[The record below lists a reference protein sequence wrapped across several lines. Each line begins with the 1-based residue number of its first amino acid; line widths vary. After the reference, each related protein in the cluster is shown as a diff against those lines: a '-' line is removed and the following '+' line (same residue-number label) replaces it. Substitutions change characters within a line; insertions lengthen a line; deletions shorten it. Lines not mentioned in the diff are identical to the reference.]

1 MQKCRTEAEGKKEAP
16 GRSRWHEVILYPED
30 GDAANVQ
37 ALAAAAWPEWVSILH
52 DLDTN
57 PETGELKSPHIHLLL
72 HSANAKSISAVAK
85 ALRVPAHMVE
95 AVSNGE
101 AALAYLTHST
111 DRARLE
117 GKHQYPKEALRGPLA
132 QQAAEAAERAL
143 GTASEGAQVVA
154 ILDHISSTP
163 ARDVLSMAELA
174 RWAAASGL
182 WASFRRAAIIFK
194 TVMEE
199 HNAIAYS
206 LRVDAEAAAR
216 PETDPLRFSRL
227 RAGEIVEPA
236 AKVDMQALEAVGQ

>member
-52 DLDTN
+52 DQDTN

-72 HSANAKSISAVAK
+72 HSENAKSISAVAK

-95 AVSNGE
+95 AVNNGD

-132 QQAAEAAERAL
+132 QQAAEAAERAQ